1 MSDTSYLSGGDDDM
15 PRTVRQ
21 QKEARARD
29 QAARE
34 IINGPRSANGSRSAF
49 VQASTQAATARGAT
63 ANSLGVDLDGD
74 YRGGD
79 FPQSAPGE
87 YPLTTVTRV
96 RLPFLHMVGFF
107 LKAVIAAIPA
117 LILLMLVLWGMGQ
130 FAKHFLP
137 WLVQMK
143 IDITFPR

>member
-1 MSDTSYLSGGDDDM
+1 MTDTSYRSGGEEDL

-34 IINGPRSANGSRSAF
+34 ILNPPRPSASRAASSIGNHLASDHRGSE
-49 VQASTQAATARGAT
+49 
-63 ANSLGVDLDGD
+63 
-74 YRGGD
+74 
-79 FPQSAPGE
+79 FPLAQSPPGE
-87 YPLTTVTRV
+87 YPPATVTRLQ
-96 RLPFLHMVGFF
+96 LPFLHLVGFF
-107 LKAVIAAIPA
+107 LKAVLAAIPA
-117 LILLMLVLWGMGQ
+117 LILLMLILWGVGQ
-130 FAKHFLP
+130 IAKHFLP

>member
-1 MSDTSYLSGGDDDM
+1 MSDTSYHSGGDEDL

-29 QAARE
+29 QMARE
-34 IINGPRSANGSRSAF
+34 ILNAPKPP
-49 VQASTQAATARGAT
+49 RGAT
-63 ANSLGVDLDGD
+63 FSQAAAQRPGAGGFGNQMESEFRSGD
-74 YRGGD
+74 YPVSQSPPGD
-79 FPQSAPGE
+79 
-87 YPLTTVTRV
+87 YPPATVMSLQ
-96 RLPFLHMVGFF
+96 LPFLHMVGFF

-117 LILLMLVLWGMGQ
+117 LLLLTAILWGGGQ
-130 FAKHFLP
+130 IAKHFLP

>member
-1 MSDTSYLSGGDDDM
+1 MTDTSYHSGGNEDL

-34 IINGPRSANGSRSAF
+34 ILNPPRSSASPRAASSMGSPL
-49 VQASTQAATARGAT
+49 AS
-63 ANSLGVDLDGD
+63 D
-74 YRGGD
+74 YRGSE
-79 FPQSAPGE
+79 FPVAQSPPGE
-87 YPLTTVTRV
+87 YPRATVSRLQ
-96 RLPFLHMVGFF
+96 LPFLHMVGFF

-117 LILLMLVLWGMGQ
+117 LILLMLILWGAGQ
-130 FAKHFLP
+130 IAKHFLP

>member
-1 MSDTSYLSGGDDDM
+1 MTDTSYISGGDEDL

-34 IINGPRSANGSRSAF
+34 ILNPQRGGAGRGQHASMGNHMSGEYRS
-49 VQASTQAATARGAT
+49 
-63 ANSLGVDLDGD
+63 GD
-74 YRGGD
+74 YAAA
-79 FPQSAPGE
+79 QSPPGE
-87 YPLTTVTRV
+87 YPSATVMRLQ
-96 RLPFLHMVGFF
+96 LPFLHMVGFF
-107 LKAVIAAIPA
+107 LKAVLAAIPA
-117 LILLMLVLWGMGQ
+117 LILLMLILWGVGQ
-130 FAKHFLP
+130 IAKHFLP